1 MRAVVV
7 GLGAVGAR
15 AARQVLDIPG
25 LDDLV
30 LIGRGENRVGAVARS
45 LGPPARVGGWEPQ
58 LLTRGDVLLLAA
70 PDNQRTRAE
79 AALERGAHVVSTTD
93 DIEHVRALLD
103 LDAEA
108 RERSLSV
115 VVGAGFSPGL
125 GCLLARH
132 AAAEFEAVDEV
143 HVAKVGTGGPAC
155 ARHHH
160 RMLAR
165 EAIEWRDGAWV
176 RPRGGSGRELCWF
189 PDPICSQ
196 DCYRA
201 GLPEPLL
208 LVPAFPGARRI
219 TARIAAS
226 RRDRVTSR
234 LPMLRPPHPDAGLG
248 GLRIDVRGRRGLV
261 HDARVLGAVDGPATA
276 AGAVAAVAA
285 RYAVTGE
292 LARYGAGGL
301 AELVPEPL
309 PFLRDLGHRGVRAAV
324 FVGTG

>member
-1 MRAVVV
+1 MVV

-15 AARQVLDIPG
+15 ASRQLLDLPG
-25 LDDLV
+25 LDELLLV
-30 LIGRGENRVGAVARS
+30 GRGENRADAVARS
-45 LGPPARVGGWEPQ
+45 LGAPARRVSWDPD
-58 LLTRGDVLLLAA
+58 LLAPGDVVVLAS
-70 PDNQRTRAE
+70 PDDQRRRAE
-79 AALERGAHVVSTTD
+79 ATLERGAHLVSTSDALD
-93 DIEHVRALLD
+93 DVRGLLD

-125 GCLLARH
+125 ACVLARH
-132 AAAEFEAVDEV
+132 AATEFEVVEEV

-160 RMLAR
+160 RMLGR
-165 EAIEWRDGAWV
+165 EALDWREGAWV
-176 RPRGGSGRELCWF
+176 HHRGGSGRELCWF

-208 LVPAFPGARRI
+208 LAPAFPGARRI
-219 TARIAAS
+219 TAKVAAT
-226 RRDRVTSR
+226 RRDRVTAR

-248 GLRIDVRGRRGLV
+248 GLRVDVRGRRGSV
-261 HDARVLGAVDGPATA
+261 HDGRVLGAVDGPASA
-276 AGAVAAVAA
+276 SGAVAAVAA
-285 RYAVTGE
+285 RFAVTGE

-324 FVGTG
+324 FVGTS